1 MSFYKNPIFLDLD
14 MQGSPR
20 TEISEKL
27 QNFTIQYL
35 LPWFVRYFSLS
46 WYNINRIAL
55 IELLFLAKTF
65 DPILRYCMTVLRR
78 RQLMMRAYCH
88 AHQLNLCPQCSWN
101 RRAHCWSFIKW
112 RQFFQKLHD
121 ENWRENFPFWHLTFL
136 ASPTNI
142 AVILECWAPTG
153 RPLRDSWVRGVL
165 GTTRDSL
172 HNIILFSCSRII
184 DFHPE
189 L

>member
-101 RRAHCWSFIKW
+101 RRVRHWFPGRSYASAQIFAIEALRVFVVIAWKSMSPWPWSLLSWCFRTNGHSPILISSCFFIV
-112 RQFFQKLHD
+112 FH
-121 ENWRENFPFWHLTFL
+121 FPNL
-136 ASPTNI
+136 
-142 AVILECWAPTG
+142 
-153 RPLRDSWVRGVL
+153 
-165 GTTRDSL
+165 
-172 HNIILFSCSRII
+172 
-184 DFHPE
+184 
-189 L
+189 